1 MRIRMVKA
9 RYEGEGV
16 WQVRK
21 NRRGVR
27 YLAVLLTLAV
37 MTWAAEPAAAVS
49 VSDLEREKQ
58 ELERQ
63 RREADARRQQE
74 QQNYNKAA
82 GKADSIQSDANEV
95 AEEIDEID
103 AALVETIA
111 SVEMIEEEIGEK
123 EEQIEETS
131 RECEEAM
138 AVEQQQYEAMKL
150 RIKFMYEKGDSTYL
164 EILLSGKSF
173 SDIINKVEYVE
184 RLYEYDR
191 NMLERYQEAREA
203 VEALKARLEEERA
216 ELEAQQHE
224 LEEEKESLE
233 IILDEKQAQYD
244 NYEVLLAQARQEA
257 AVYKANIK
265 KQNEAIRK
273 LESEAADKQS
283 QIEEA
288 RRLEEEARKAQE
300 LALQRQA
307 EMEAAQRE
315 ASQNDS
321 EDSGADSSENSSS
334 SSSGSSQSDSG
345 SSSSSGY
352 ASASSYSGSGG
363 KGQQI
368 ANYACQFIGNPY
380 VPGGTSLTQ
389 GADCSGFVWRVYQD
403 FGYSVPRTSYSLR
416 SSGSGVSYSEAQ
428 PGDVICYAGHV
439 GIYIGNGQIVH
450 ASTQRS
456 GIKITNATYKEILSV
471 RRIV

>member
-1 MRIRMVKA
+1 MHK
-9 RYEGEGV
+9 
-16 WQVRK
+16 K
-21 NRRGVR
+21 KRGIR
-27 YLAVLLTLAV
+27 YLAVLLSLLMAVRMAQPALAS
-37 MTWAAEPAAAVS
+37 S
-49 VSDLEREKQ
+49 VSDLEREK
-58 ELERQ
+58 
-63 RREADARRQQE
+63 REIEQQKKDADARRQQE
-74 QQNYNKAA
+74 QQNYNNAA
-82 GKADSIQSDANEV
+82 GRANAIESDASEV
-95 AEEIDEID
+95 ADEIDEID

-111 SVEMIEEEIGEK
+111 SVEMIEEEIGDK
-123 EEQIEETS
+123 EEQIEETT

-138 AVEQQQYEAMKL
+138 AVEQEQYEAMKL

-191 NMLERYQEAREA
+191 NMLEKYQEAREA

-233 IILDEKQAQYD
+233 IILEEKQAQYE

-257 AVYKANIK
+257 AVYKANIR

-273 LESEAADKQS
+273 LESEAANKQS

-288 RRLEEEARKAQE
+288 KRLEEEARKAQE

-307 EMEAAQRE
+307 EMEAAQGN
-315 ASQNDS
+315 A
-321 EDSGADSSENSSS
+321 SENSSEGS
-334 SSSGSSQSDSG
+334 GESNSDNGGSSSQKESSSGSS

-380 VPGGTSLTQ
+380 VPGGTSLTE

-416 SSGSGVSYSEAQ
+416 STGTGVSYSEAK

-456 GIKITNATYKEILSV
+456 GIKITPATYKEILSV

>member
-1 MRIRMVKA
+1 MRKKKIWIRYVA
-9 RYEGEGV
+9 
-16 WQVRK
+16 
-21 NRRGVR
+21 
-27 YLAVLLTLAV
+27 AVLSLLMAV
-37 MTWAAEPAAAVS
+37 WTAEPVLAS
-49 VSDLEREKQ
+49 SISDLEREKR
-58 ELERQ
+58 ELEQ
-63 RREADARRQQE
+63 QKKDADARRQQE

-82 GKADSIQSDANEV
+82 GKASSIEANANEV

-123 EEQIEETS
+123 EEQIVETT

-138 AVEQQQYEAMKL
+138 AVEQEQYEAMKL

-191 NMLERYQEAREA
+191 SMLEKYQEAREA
-203 VEALKARLEEERA
+203 VEALKAKLEEERA

-273 LESEAADKQS
+273 LESEAANKQS

-288 RRLEEEARKAQE
+288 KRLEEEARKAQE

-307 EMEAAQRE
+307 EMEAAQNAAE
-315 ASQNDS
+315 NNSGDS
-321 EDSGADSSENSSS
+321 DSGNSENSQNSS
-334 SSSGSSQSDSG
+334 SQEEGSSKSESS

-380 VPGGTSLTQ
+380 VPGGTSLTE

-416 SSGSGVSYSEAQ
+416 STGTGVSYSEAQ

-456 GIKITNATYKEILSV
+456 GIKITTATYKEILSV

>member
-1 MRIRMVKA
+1 MRKKKIWVS
-9 RYEGEGV
+9 
-16 WQVRK
+16 
-21 NRRGVR
+21 
-27 YLAVLLTLAV
+27 YLAILLSLLMVVWTAQPVLAS
-37 MTWAAEPAAAVS
+37 S
-49 VSDLEREKQ
+49 VSDLEKEKQ
-58 ELERQ
+58 ELEQ
-63 RREADARRQQE
+63 QKKDADAKRQQE

-82 GKADSIQSDANEV
+82 GKASSIEANANEV

-123 EEQIEETS
+123 EEQIEETT

-138 AVEQQQYEAMKL
+138 AVEQEQYEAMKL

-191 NMLERYQEAREA
+191 NMLEKYQEARKA
-203 VEALKARLEEERA
+203 VEDLKAKLEEERA

-233 IILDEKQAQYD
+233 IILEEKQAQYD

-273 LESEAADKQS
+273 LESEAANKQS
-283 QIEEA
+283 QIDEA
-288 RRLEEEARKAQE
+288 KRLEEEARKTQE

-307 EMEAAQRE
+307 EMEAAQRN
-315 ASQNDS
+315 A
-321 EDSGADSSENSSS
+321 SENSSETSGVSNSGNGGSSEKS
-334 SSSGSSQSDSG
+334 SSQKEDSSASS

-380 VPGGTSLTQ
+380 VPGGTSLTE

-416 SSGSGVSYSEAQ
+416 NTGTGVSYSEAQ

-456 GIKITNATYKEILSV
+456 GIKITAATYKEILSV